1 LFAAKEKY
9 LRQMPGRLCGETV
22 DADGK
27 RGFVLTLSTREQHIR
42 RDKATSN
49 ICTNSGLCS
58 LAFTAHMTL
67 LGGQGLRQLAQLN
80 HARAVQLA
88 EKLETIDGVEVLTP
102 AFFNEFAI
110 RLPAPAGQVVEALA
124 EKSVLGGVPVSRL
137 MPDTGMNDVLLVA
150 ATEANTEEDLAIY
163 EAALRD
169 VLNGVSA

>member
-1 LFAAKEKY
+1 
-9 LRQMPGRLCGETV
+9 MPGRLCGETV

-67 LGGQGLRQLAQLN
+67 LGGQGLRHLAALN
-80 HARAVQLA
+80 HARAVHLA
-88 EKLETIDGVEVLTP
+88 DKLEGIAGVEVVTP

-110 RLPAPAGQVVEALA
+110 RLPAPAEQIVEALA

-137 MPDTGMNDVLLVA
+137 MPDSNMDDVLLVA
-150 ATEANTEEDLAIY
+150 ATEANTEADLEIY

-169 VLNGVSA
+169 VLKGVSA